1 MDYRAY
7 RQLEDESSLLKWYPK
22 TRTLPIPQPRT
33 EILELPDCD
42 RTRMELLLRKTTK
55 QTCDYIRSIAGRIGY
70 PLFLRTDQTSAKHG
84 WKKTC
89 FVPKGDELIGHIYAL
104 LDKADDMGWGLPLYA
119 LVFREYIDMDAK
131 FTAFR
136 GLPISPER
144 RYFAEGGKVL
154 CRHPYWPADA
164 IKFKEGPE
172 VVDWKRLLEDMNRE
186 TEGEVK
192 LLTRYAE
199 DVSKLLKGQWSI
211 DFCKS
216 LTGKWYLIDCAR
228 AEVSWHPKECPNCPK
243 VKKEDL
249 LDWEFLEVLDGQ

>member
-1 MDYRAY
+1 MDK
-7 RQLEDESSLLKWYPK
+7 SSLLIWYPK
-22 TRTLPIPQPRT
+22 TRTLPIPQPKT
-33 EILELPDCD
+33 EILKLPDGSAL
-42 RTRMELLLRKTTK
+42 RNMVLRRMTTK
-55 QTCDYIRSIAGRIGY
+55 QACDEIRSVADRIGY

-89 FVPKGDELIGHIYAL
+89 FVPMRDDLIRHIYEL
-104 LDKADDMGWGLPLYA
+104 LDAAEDLDIMGLPVDA
-119 LVFREYIDMDAK
+119 LVFREYIDMDSK
-131 FTAFR
+131 FTAFW
-136 GLPISPER
+136 GLPISFER

-154 CRHPYWPADA
+154 CRHPYWPENA

-172 VVDWKRLLEDMNRE
+172 VLDWKRLLEEMNRE

-199 DVSKLLKGQWSI
+199 DVSKLLNGQWSI

-228 AEVSWHPKECPNCPK
+228 AEISWHPKDCPNCPEERK
-243 VKKEDL
+243 ADKKLILDL
-249 LDWEFLEVLDGQ
+249 TLDMEV